1 MHVRDPAVCTF
12 CRVVSAG
19 SLYPVSCSVRGMDF
33 DRIFFILFIGLFTFF
48 VTFDG
53 KWLNGELRIGELYG
67 RVMISES

>member
-48 VTFDG
+48 VTFDDFRSHLQWAYIRFG
-53 KWLNGELRIGELYG
+53 
-67 RVMISES
+67 